1 MGHSWKKDRTKKRI
15 ATRYA
20 EVRDVDI
27 RDYKRETSLVDI
39 PVNRAYRVQ
48 GAHVYID
55 IVNLADMLS
64 CTDIEGE
71 TCHKRALRF
80 LNQHYRAVHRILVE
94 SDAIRVDFHNQRLHA
109 VVTSR
114 TAMPTNAPGSSAR
127 LRSPSSPS
135 MCWLKRATR
144 TRTSPM
150 PRFVS
155 ALTAG
160 WRWPSTMV
168 VAPAENLFS

>member
-109 VVTSR
+109 VVTKPYGD
-114 TAMPTNAPGSSAR
+114 AN
-127 LRSPSSPS
+127 
-135 MCWLKRATR
+135 
-144 TRTSPM
+144 
-150 PRFVS
+150 
-155 ALTAG
+155 
-160 WRWPSTMV
+160 
-168 VAPAENLFS
+168 